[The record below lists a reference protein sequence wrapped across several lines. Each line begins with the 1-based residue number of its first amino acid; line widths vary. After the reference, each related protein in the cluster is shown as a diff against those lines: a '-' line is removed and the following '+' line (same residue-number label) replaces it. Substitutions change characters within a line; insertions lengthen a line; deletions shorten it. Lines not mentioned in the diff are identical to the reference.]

1 MDGFLRQIVADSGGK
16 LTVGGDGSL
25 YDAFQGFRH
34 AIRWTEVSVRPRPTV
49 TPHLNTHTQSTRFPS
64 LPLSCGSPS
73 SSLSSSPTW

>member
-34 AIRWTEVSVRPRPTV
+34 AIRWTEVSVLPRRPR
-49 TPHLNTHTQSTRFPS
+49 
-64 LPLSCGSPS
+64 
-73 SSLSSSPTW
+73 